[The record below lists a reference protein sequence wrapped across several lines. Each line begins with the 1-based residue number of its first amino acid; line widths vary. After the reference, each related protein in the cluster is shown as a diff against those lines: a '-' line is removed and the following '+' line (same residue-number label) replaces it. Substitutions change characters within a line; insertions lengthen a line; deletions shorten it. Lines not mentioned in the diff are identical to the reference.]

1 MKIIDIGICIDNKDP
16 KGLGRI
22 RCVRFSD
29 YVSEK
34 EKADKYEP
42 FSDSDIFIA
51 IPFLP
56 TNINFIPEIDQA
68 VKIINYNTRKENVN
82 VEYIAGPFTTVHN
95 FNDQSFSPQIGDTTY
110 GNSIKKKPDIFDA
123 NENYKKPKISNGSI
137 AKKTDYAIYGKYGS
151 DIIFTENGLQIRGGK
166 FLSKEK
172 ANANDRDEIYSY
184 PFMSDKSSVLNL
196 KKFPYKLEYRDEET
210 TINTTEIKD
219 INHIIEYNLVDDSGN
234 TTISSPYAVQFYV
247 YKVLKAY
254 GDITKTNNFNENSQL
269 PSSFLQLVNL
279 EGDNSSP
286 THEIILNTTGFTDVA
301 CEIRDFLLTIHEDDL
316 KKINSLY
323 PQTGLHPFFFKPKES
338 LVTMTGN
345 TTNITYK
352 KNLLSEIKLYQ
363 VGPGSGLSF
372 SSANVVPLVT
382 PNTIVRKVTQAVP
395 KSNEQSFS
403 SLRSDKIY
411 LLSTDTN
418 NTEKIVPFEK
428 LDRYELSQT
437 DYVEQIDPNTY
448 ALVRGE
454 NLIRLLRTFIEVF
467 RTHQHNVVGTYVTT
481 GNSISDEFDKLVDTI
496 ENDLLNGSIRIN

>member
-1 MKIIDIGICIDNKDP
+1 MKIIDIGICIDNRDP
-16 KGLGRI
+16 RGLGRI
-22 RCVRFSD
+22 RTVRFSD

-34 EKADKYEP
+34 EKADTYEP
-42 FSDSDIFIA
+42 FSDKDIFVA

-68 VKIINYNTRKENVN
+68 VKIINYNTEKENVN
-82 VEYIAGPFTTVHN
+82 VEYIAGPFTTTHN
-95 FNDQSFSPQIGDTTY
+95 FNDQSFSPQTSETTY
-110 GNSIKKKPDIFDA
+110 GNSFKNKPDIFNSKEDFR
-123 NENYKKPKISNGSI
+123 KKKSIGSL
-137 AKKTDYAIYGKYGS
+137 AKKTDYGIYGKYGS
-151 DIIFTENGLQIRGGK
+151 DIIFTENGLQLRGGK
-166 FLSKEK
+166 LLSKEK
-172 ANANDRDEIYSY
+172 ANAKDRDDIYVY
-184 PFMSDKSSVLNL
+184 PLMTEKSSVLNL
-196 KKFPYKLEYRDEET
+196 KKFPHKLEYKDEET

-219 INHIIEYNLVDDSGN
+219 INHIIEYDLVDNSGN
-234 TTISSPYAVQFYV
+234 TTISNPYAVKFYV

-254 GDITKTNNFNENSQL
+254 GDISKTNNFNENSTI
-269 PSSFLQLVNL
+269 PSSLLKLVNL
-279 EGDNSSP
+279 EENDSSP
-286 THEIILNTTGFTDVA
+286 THEIILTTTGFTDVA
-301 CEIRDFLLTIHEDDL
+301 SEIRDFLLTIHEDDL

-323 PQTGLHPFFFKPKES
+323 PKTGLHPFFFKPKES

-352 KNLLSEIKLYQ
+352 KNLLSAIKLYQ

-382 PNTIVRKVTQAVP
+382 PNTIIRKVTQVVP

-418 NTEKIVPFEK
+418 NTEKIIPFEK
-428 LDRYELSQT
+428 LDKYELTQT

-454 NLIRLLRTFIEVF
+454 NLIRLLKSFIEVF
-467 RTHQHNVVGTYVTT
+467 KTHQHNVVGTYVTT

>member
-1 MKIIDIGICIDNKDP
+1 MKIIDIGICVDNRDP

-34 EKADKYEP
+34 EKADSYEP
-42 FSDSDIFIA
+42 FSEKDIFVA

-82 VEYIAGPFTTVHN
+82 LEYVAGPFTTVHN
-95 FNDQSFSPQIGDTTY
+95 FNDQSFSPQMSDTTY
-110 GNSIKKKPDIFDA
+110 GNSIKKRGNIFDS
-123 NENYKKPKISNGSI
+123 NENFIKKISTGSI
-137 AKKTDYAIYGKYGS
+137 AKKTDYGIYGKYCS
-151 DIIFTENGLQIRGGK
+151 DVIFTENGLQLRGGK
-166 FLSKEK
+166 LLSKERS
-172 ANANDRDEIYSY
+172 NAKDRNDIYTY
-184 PFMSDKSSVLNL
+184 PLMSTKSSVMNL
-196 KKFPYKLEYRDEET
+196 KKFPYKLEYKDEET

-219 INHIIEYNLVDDSGN
+219 IKHIIEYNLVDSSGN
-234 TTISSPYAVQFYV
+234 TTISNPYAVEFYV
-247 YKVLKAY
+247 YELLKPY
-254 GDITKTNNFNENSQL
+254 GDISKTNNFNENSTI
-269 PSSFLQLVNL
+269 PSTLLKLVNL
-279 EGDNSSP
+279 EEDDVSP

-301 CEIRDFLLTIHEDDL
+301 SEIRDFLLTVHEEDL

-323 PQTGLHPFFFKPKES
+323 KSNGLHPFFFKPKES
-338 LVTMTGN
+338 LVTLTGT

-352 KNLLSEIKLYQ
+352 KNLLTEIKLYQ
-363 VGPGSGLSF
+363 VGPGSGLVF
-372 SSANVVPLVT
+372 SSANVLPQVI
-382 PNTIVRKVTQAVP
+382 PNIVRRKVTQSVP
-395 KSNEQSFS
+395 NSDEQSFS

-428 LDRYELSQT
+428 LDKYELSQT

-454 NLIRLLRTFIEVF
+454 NLIRLLRSFIDVF
-467 RTHQHNVVGTYVTT
+467 KTHQHNVVGTYVTT

>member
-1 MKIIDIGICIDNKDP
+1 MKIIDIGICVDNRDP

-34 EKADKYEP
+34 EKADTYEP
-42 FSDSDIFIA
+42 FSDKDIFVA

-82 VEYIAGPFTTVHN
+82 LEYVAGPFTTVHN
-95 FNDQSFSPQIGDTTY
+95 FNDQSFSPQMSDTTY
-110 GNSIKKKPDIFDA
+110 GNSIKKRGNIFDS
-123 NENYKKPKISNGSI
+123 NENFIKNKSVGSI
-137 AKKTDYAIYGKYGS
+137 AKKTDYGIYGKYGS
-151 DIIFTENGLQIRGGK
+151 DVIFTENGLQLRGGK
-166 FLSKEK
+166 LLSKER
-172 ANANDRDEIYSY
+172 ANANDRDDIYTYSL
-184 PFMSDKSSVLNL
+184 MSTKSAVLNL
-196 KKFPYKLEYRDEET
+196 KKFPYKLEFKDEET

-219 INHIIEYNLVDDSGN
+219 IKHIIEYNLVDSGGN
-234 TTISSPYAVQFYV
+234 TTISNPYAVQFYV
-247 YKVLKAY
+247 YELLKPY
-254 GDITKTNNFNENSQL
+254 GDISKTNNFNENSTI
-269 PSSFLQLVNL
+269 PSTLLKLVNL
-279 EGDNSSP
+279 EENDVSP

-301 CEIRDFLLTIHEDDL
+301 SEIRDFLLTIHEEDL

-323 PQTGLHPFFFKPKES
+323 KSNGLHPFFFKPKES
-338 LVTMTGN
+338 LVTLTGT

-352 KNLLSEIKLYQ
+352 KNLLTEIKLYQ
-363 VGPGSGLSF
+363 VGPGSGLAF
-372 SSANVVPLVT
+372 SSANVLPQVT
-382 PNTIVRKVTQAVP
+382 PNIVRRKVTQSLP

-411 LLSTDTN
+411 FLSTETN
-418 NTEKIVPFEK
+418 NTEKIIPFEK
-428 LDRYELSQT
+428 LDKYELSQT

-454 NLIRLLRTFIEVF
+454 NLIRLLRSFIDVF
-467 RTHQHNVVGTYVTT
+467 KTHQHNVIGTYVTT